1 VSNSVRSIG
10 SRTRTPIRAIMV
22 PLPLELPPFPT
33 MSFWTPGRR
42 KLHYTPSAERYE
54 MTPSSDLWIADST
67 CADNCDGINTFNP
80 SQSSS
85 FTNSSTPFAIKYGS
99 GSAQG
104 FLGKDVV
111 QLAGF
116 SVSNQVF
123 GKSPSSDPRNAP
135 EAGPLLQLCA
145 IPSLVV
151 SSRPQSPA

>member
-1 VSNSVRSIG
+1 M
-10 SRTRTPIRAIMV
+10 A
-22 PLPLELPPFPT
+22 PLQLELPLSHI
-33 MSFWTPGRR
+33 MSFWTLGRR
-42 KLHYTPSAERYE
+42 KLHCTHFAQAYE
-54 MTPSSDLWIADST
+54 ITSSSDLWIADST
-67 CADNCDGINTFNP
+67 CVDNCDGIDTFNP

-123 GKSPSSDPRNAP
+123 GRFCPRFCP
-135 EAGPLLQLCA
+135 KKRL
-145 IPSLVV
+145 
-151 SSRPQSPA
+151 